1 MFQCIDGAKI
11 NDKIV
16 KNEFVFVTLV
26 TSQKEYDEHLKSL
39 IDNGFNSEN
48 CSFVFFNNQDGN
60 NHDPFESFNH
70 ILNHIHANYVIFVHQ
85 DTRFNFDKFEQLQN
99 KLDEL
104 SKIDPNWAVAGN
116 AGGSY
121 DLQKKFIRITDPAN
135 KNLKTSL
142 LPHKVNTLDENFLIL
157 KKESLVAFSND
168 LSGFH
173 FYGTDL
179 CQQAEMRGYNCYA
192 IDFHLKHL
200 SSGNKDYR
208 YYQARNRF
216 IEKYQSKLATRFL
229 RMTTGRICL
238 SGSYLFS
245 KLFNNKHILFF
256 LRKSR
261 IYKFISKS

>member
-1 MFQCIDGAKI
+1 MFQCIDGSKV
-11 NDKIV
+11 NDKLV
-16 KNEFVFVTLV
+16 TNEFVFVTLV

-39 IDNGFNSEN
+39 LHSGFISEY
-48 CSFVFFNNQDGN
+48 CSFVFFNNEDGN
-60 NHDPFESFNH
+60 NHDPFKAFNH

-85 DTRFNFDKFEQLQN
+85 DTRFIYDKFEKLQN

-104 SKIDPNWAVAGN
+104 SKLDPNWAVAGN
-116 AGGSY
+116 AGGGY
-121 DLQKKFIRITDPAN
+121 DLQKKFIRISDPAN
-135 KNLKTSL
+135 KNLKTSS

-179 CQQAEMRGYNCYA
+179 CQQAGLRGYNCYA
-192 IDFHLKHL
+192 IDFHLEHL

-208 YYQARNRF
+208 YFQARNRF

-238 SGSYLFS
+238 SGSSLFS
-245 KLFNNKHILFF
+245 KLFNNKHVLFL
-256 LRKSR
+256 LRKSS